1 MIIIIIL
8 ENGSS
13 VRFCGGDVSTDITE
27 SGVYINGMLDE
38 YELEFYP
45 LLLSGNIKRM
55 SRNEILFPKENI
67 KSFHIFW

>member
-1 MIIIIIL
+1 MTIIIIL
-8 ENGSS
+8 ENGLP
-13 VRFCGGDVSTDITE
+13 VRFCGGDVSPDVTE
-27 SGVYINGMLDE
+27 SGIYINGMLDE

-45 LLLSGNIKRM
+45 LLLSGDVKRT